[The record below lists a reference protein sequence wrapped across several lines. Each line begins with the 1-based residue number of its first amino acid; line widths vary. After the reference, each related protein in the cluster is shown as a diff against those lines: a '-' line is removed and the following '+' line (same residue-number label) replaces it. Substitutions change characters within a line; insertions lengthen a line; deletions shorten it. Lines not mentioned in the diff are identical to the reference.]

1 MLGIALLFTIL
12 CALFGAAF
20 VAVCEKGQYRRAFWL
35 KGLAGVCFV
44 AAGLSFA
51 IEQAGPAFPRLIFF
65 GLVFGLIGDQLLALR
80 FIHPERHDVFLIS
93 GAAAFAAGHGM
104 YIAAMWSLDSG
115 AWLFALVFLAVGLA
129 AAYAY
134 ILRHPLRAGKL
145 LTPAM
150 IYIAFVV
157 SVAALAASLLTRGQG
172 TRALRL
178 LLGGILFVISDCVLV
193 VRSFSERRTT
203 RQSVMIHGTYYA
215 AQLLFAWSI
224 AG

>member
-93 GAAAFAAGHGM
+93 GAAAFAIGHGM

-115 AWLFALVFLAVGLA
+115 AWLFALLFLAVGLA
-129 AAYAY
+129 AA
-134 ILRHPLRAGKL
+134 
-145 LTPAM
+145 
-150 IYIAFVV
+150 
-157 SVAALAASLLTRGQG
+157 VAADCPSAKKTGSMRMDPNAMWEAETHTG
-172 TRALRL
+172 TSRFAHSPRL
-178 LLGGILFVISDCVLV
+178 
-193 VRSFSERRTT
+193 
-203 RQSVMIHGTYYA
+203 GT
-215 AQLLFAWSI
+215 I
-224 AG
+224 AP

>member
-1 MLGIALLFTIL
+1 MLGIALFFTIL
-12 CALFGAAF
+12 CPLFGAAF
-20 VAVCEKGQYRRAFWL
+20 VAACEKGQYRRAFWR

-51 IEQAGPAFPRLIFF
+51 MEYAGPEYPRLIIF
-65 GLVFGLIGDQLLALR
+65 GLVFGLIGDQLLAMR
-80 FIHPERHDVFLIS
+80 FISPERHDVFLVS
-93 GAAAFAAGHGM
+93 GAVAFAVGHGM
-104 YIAAMWSLDSG
+104 YLAAMWSLDSG
-115 AWLFALVFLAVGLA
+115 AWLFALAFLAVGLA

-172 TRALRL
+172 VRALLL
-178 LLGGILFVISDCVLV
+178 LLGGILFAASDCVLT
-193 VRSFSERRTT
+193 VRSFGEKRTT
-203 RQSVMIHGTYYA
+203 RQTVFIHASYYA
-215 AQLLFAWSI
+215 AQLLIAWSI
-224 AG
+224 AA